1 MSSPQNGIDINSLPT
16 QQLVAL
22 QQRLSQELEHL
33 TSSFQRLRSAQS
45 RFRDCIRSI
54 QDGIQ
59 GKSGETPLL
68 IPLTESL
75 YVPGTLANPSQSS
88 SSSSGKAQATVL
100 VDVGT
105 GFYVT
110 KTTDDAITFYTGK
123 VAELAKNLAN
133 IEKVLAG
140 KNENLRIVEEVM
152 RQKLLAEQQQSSAG
166 ARAGQAQA
174 AAG

>member
-16 QQLVAL
+16 QQLAAL

-33 TSSFQRLRSAQS
+33 SSSFQRLRAAQS

-54 QDGIQ
+54 QDGVQ

-68 IPLTESL
+68 IPLTTSL

-88 SSSSGKAQATVL
+88 SSSSGKAKATVL

-133 IEKVLAG
+133 IEKVVAG
-140 KNENLRIVEEVM
+140 KNENLRVVEDVM
-152 RQKLLAEQQQSSAG
+152 RQKMLAEQQQSSAG

>member
-1 MSSPQNGIDINSLPT
+1 MPSPYPLPFLRPLRCHLKSSSYTNSH
-16 QQLVAL
+16 
-22 QQRLSQELEHL
+22 HL
-33 TSSFQRLRSAQS
+33 
-45 RFRDCIRSI
+45 I
-54 QDGIQ
+54 
-59 GKSGETPLL
+59 ETPLL

-140 KNENLRIVEEVM
+140 KNENLRIVEEGKLWPTSLGISYMVVVWRGLIIDGLVM